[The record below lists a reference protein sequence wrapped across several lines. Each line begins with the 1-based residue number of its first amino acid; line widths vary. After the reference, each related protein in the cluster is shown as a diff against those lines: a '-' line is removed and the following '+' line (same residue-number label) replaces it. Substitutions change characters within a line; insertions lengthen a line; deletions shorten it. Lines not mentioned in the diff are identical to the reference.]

1 MEGARRR
8 RIQGHAD
15 TRRTALVV
23 VGSERCE
30 EGRRGGGGRGGADR
44 GEVECMQIMVNT
56 LTGKTITLN
65 VRHNATVDN
74 VKEVILDKEGI
85 LPEDQRLFFKGQ
97 ELEDSKTK

>member
-1 MEGARRR
+1 MKQKAKNNNSKLLTPQERLELL
-8 RIQGHAD
+8 
-15 TRRTALVV
+15 RTKCAKQ
-23 VGSERCE
+23 
-30 EGRRGGGGRGGADR
+30 
-44 GEVECMQIMVNT
+44 CMQIMVNT

>member
-1 MEGARRR
+1 MLKEKCAK
-8 RIQGHAD
+8 Q
-15 TRRTALVV
+15 
-23 VGSERCE
+23 
-30 EGRRGGGGRGGADR
+30 
-44 GEVECMQIMVNT
+44 CMQIMVNT

-74 VKEVILDKEGI
+74 VKEVILEKEGI